1 MKKQILY
8 LLVVVLIAVSSCTPT
23 QQLTKKEAY
32 PNMYEEKPITLIVMP
47 PINRSTHAEAKE
59 WFLTTLAQPFA
70 NKGFYVFPTFLTT
83 EILKNESAYDSE
95 NFLQGPLNT
104 FNDVFGAD
112 AILFTSINEWD
123 KSSIGSKVTVD
134 LEYILKSTKTNEVL
148 WTKKGRMVY
157 DTSVDTGIGGLWGI
171 AADVVAGAINTAVTS
186 YVPIA
191 QSINVYVAHDI
202 PVGKYHEQYMLD
214 QEVGS
219 TGPELKARSGSR
231 W

>member
-1 MKKQILY
+1 MKKRLLY
-8 LLVVVLIAVSSCTPT
+8 LTVVVLIAASSCTPT
-23 QQLTKKEAY
+23 QKLTKKEAY
-32 PNMYEEKPITLIVMP
+32 PNMYEEKPITIIVMP

-95 NFLQGPLNT
+95 SFLQAPLNK
-104 FNDVFGAD
+104 FYESFGAD

-123 KSSIGSKVTVD
+123 KSSIGSKITVD
-134 LEYILKSTKTNEVL
+134 LEYILKSAKTNEVL
-148 WTKKGRMVY
+148 WTKKGRMIY
-157 DTSVDTGIGGLWGI
+157 DTSVDTGIGGIWGI
-171 AADVVAGAINTAVTS
+171 AADVVAGAIKTAATS

-191 QSINVYVAHDI
+191 QSINVYVVNDI
-202 PVGKYHEQYMLD
+202 PVGKYHDQFMLD
-214 QEVGS
+214 EESVS
-219 TGPELKARSGSR
+219 SGPELKYIGGGR